1 MKIKVKLYTILKK
14 YGKDMVDKDNNMS
27 IPSNLTLKGLMSRLE
42 IPKKMGKVLL
52 VNGFPRDIEY
62 KLHEGDEVKIL
73 SFIGGG

>member
-14 YGKDMVDKDNNMS
+14 YGKGKIDNDNNLT
-27 IPSNLTLKGLMSRLE
+27 IPANLTLDGLISHLE
-42 IPKKMGKVLL
+42 IPKKMGKVLM

-62 KLHEGDEVKIL
+62 ELREGDEVKIL